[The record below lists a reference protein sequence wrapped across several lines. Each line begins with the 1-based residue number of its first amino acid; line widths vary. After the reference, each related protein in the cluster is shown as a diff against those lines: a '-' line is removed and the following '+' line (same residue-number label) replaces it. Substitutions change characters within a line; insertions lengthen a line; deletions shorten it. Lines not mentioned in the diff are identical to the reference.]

1 MAVGWA
7 LLADSVPL
15 YALYALLFEDA
26 GLSAGQI
33 SSLFLLW
40 SATGIVAEVPSGALA
55 DRFSR
60 RHALV
65 ASGVLQALGYV
76 LWLAAPGYPAF
87 AAGFVLWGL
96 GGAFASGALAALL
109 YDGLAAAGAED
120 RYPAVYG
127 YVSAAG
133 LVAQVPVALAATVLF
148 ATGGYQLVGWVSVGC
163 CLASAALAARLPE
176 APRDGGGGHGAG
188 GGGGRE
194 PGYLSA
200 LRSGLAETVRRPA
213 VRAAVVAVAL
223 VGALDGLEEY
233 FSLLARDW
241 GVATPAVP
249 LALLAVPV
257 AGAAGAAAG
266 GRAARLRPGWLAA
279 VLGAAVAIFG
289 AAALVRRPAGVVAIA
304 AAYFLYQLVVVVV
317 DARLQDRIEG
327 PARATVTSVASL
339 ATDIACIALYA
350 AWGLGQPGL
359 IAAMAVVAAV
369 ALPRLL
375 RPRPLSAGA
384 AR

>member
-1 MAVGWA
+1 M
-7 LLADSVPL
+7 
-15 YALYALLFEDA
+15 
-26 GLSAGQI
+26 
-33 SSLFLLW
+33 
-40 SATGIVAEVPSGALA
+40 AEVPSGALA

-176 APRDGGGGHGAG
+176 APRACGGGHGAG
-188 GGGGRE
+188 G

-200 LRSGLAETVRRPA
+200 LRSGLTETVRHPA

-266 GRAARLRPGWLAA
+266 GRAARLHPGWLAA
-279 VLGAAVAIFG
+279 VLGTAVAIFG

-339 ATDIACIALYA
+339 GTDVACIALYA